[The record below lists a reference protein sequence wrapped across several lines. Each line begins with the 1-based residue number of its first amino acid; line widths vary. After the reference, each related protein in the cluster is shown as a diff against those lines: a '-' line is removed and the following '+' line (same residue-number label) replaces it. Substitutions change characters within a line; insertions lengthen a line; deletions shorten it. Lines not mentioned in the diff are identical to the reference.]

1 MDSITK
7 CHDLCLLSGKGS
19 APMES
24 DHRTANGN
32 KLLTGLTHFD
42 VVIKAQRHTYFSAV
56 LNQSDMLFHSF
67 CSMEATIQP
76 CPPARNTNGKAYLKN
91 QQTT

>member
-7 CHDLCLLSGKGS
+7 CYGLCLLSGKGS

-42 VVIKAQRHTYFSAV
+42 IVIKAQRQTYFSAV
-56 LNQSDMLFHSF
+56 LNQSDMLLILQHGGDYPTLSNPVP
-67 CSMEATIQP
+67 QP
-76 CPPARNTNGKAYLKN
+76 GIRMAKPT
-91 QQTT
+91 

>member
-56 LNQSDMLFHSF
+56 LNQTNLIC
-67 CSMEATIQP
+67 CSTHFAAWRRLSNPVPQP
-76 CPPARNTNGKAYLKN
+76 GIRMAKPT
-91 QQTT
+91 